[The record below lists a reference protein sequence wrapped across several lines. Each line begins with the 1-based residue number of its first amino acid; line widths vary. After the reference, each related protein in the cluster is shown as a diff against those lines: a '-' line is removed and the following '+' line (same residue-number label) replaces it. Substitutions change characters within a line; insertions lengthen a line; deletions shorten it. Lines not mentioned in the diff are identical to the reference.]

1 MTRREAREQAL
12 CLVFERMF
20 HDEEPVSEIVEL
32 AREARELEP
41 DPFAVQ
47 LAEGTCGHSAE
58 LDALIEKYAIGW
70 NRERLSKVTL
80 AILRM
85 SIYEI
90 RFVAATPVSVSINE
104 AVELAKKFGGDGD
117 SAFINGILGSVAR
130 GEEHAAGKRTS
141 GSRRK
146 KPAEKADSKKGSVQK
161 ADVKKGGVQKTARKP
176 AQAPKSAEG
185 GQSVAPK
192 AEQNTGKA
200 Q

>member
-20 HDEEPVSEIVEL
+20 HDEEPMSEIVEL

-41 DPFAVQ
+41 DPFALQ
-47 LAEGTCGHSAE
+47 LAEGTCGHGAE

-70 NRERLSKVTL
+70 SRERLSKVTL

-90 RFVAATPVSVSINE
+90 RYISATPVSVSINE

-130 GEEHAAGKRTS
+130 GGERPAGKRAA

-146 KPAEKADSKKGSVQK
+146 KPAENGG
-161 ADVKKGGVQKTARKP
+161 VKKAARES
-176 AQAPKSAEG
+176 AQAPKAAEN
-185 GQSVAPK
+185 GQSGAPE
-192 AEQNTGKA
+192 AEPSAGKA